1 MFESACPR
9 PKPRLDFAMTLVW
22 LPQHFT
28 PQCTNGEAVTQN
40 GGQAEESS
48 SPDSEHDV
56 PFILVHG
63 GMDDLG
69 TLYNDFHVFCLDESS
84 N

>member
-1 MFESACPR
+1 MS
-9 PKPRLDFAMTLVW
+9 LIW

-28 PQCTNGEAVTQN
+28 PLCSNGEALTQN
-40 GGQAEESS
+40 GAQSEDSS

-56 PFILVHG
+56 PFILLHG

-69 TLYNDFHVFCLDESS
+69 TIYNDFHVFCLEDST